1 MDKIKAQKEKSEKK
15 IVNKLINKKL
25 GVDNRNALDIL
36 RRASQRTGV
45 PVDFLAAN
53 AFQEGMFEAIRTQNA
68 EYGSDEFPV
77 SGYIHYGMDTFG
89 SNADRLKKKGYIPN
103 ELEYQDDFNQ
113 SEKGEDVQS
122 ANFRTNEDALV
133 AKAAFLKD
141 FRDSVVDYSNKKKL
155 KLEPKTEQYLT
166 MAAYNGGIGNAMKMI
181 DELSKGVSQKDFVEK
196 GLTSRKGVHKNIAP
210 RMDKMALFRQI
221 ATGPAPLPKREL
233 PDEPSLFNL
242 IYRR

>member
-1 MDKIKAQKEKSEKK
+1 MEDPKKKSEKK
-15 IVNKLINKKL
+15 IINKLINKKL

-36 RRASQRTGV
+36 RRASQKTGV
-45 PVDFLAAN
+45 PVDMLAAN
-53 AFQEGMFEAIRTQNA
+53 AFQEGIFDAIRTQNFDFGSE
-68 EYGSDEFPV
+68 EYPV
-77 SGYIHYGMDTFG
+77 SGFASYGMDTFG
-89 SNADRLKKKGYIPN
+89 SSADKLRKKGYLPADFDY
-103 ELEYQDDFNQ
+103 EDDFPYN
-113 SEKGEDVQS
+113 EKGKEVNS

-133 AKAAFLKD
+133 AKAAYLKD
-141 FRDSVVDYSNKKKL
+141 FKDSVLDYSNKKKL

-166 MAAYNGGIGNAMKMI
+166 MAAYNGGLGNAMKMI

-221 ATGPAPLPKREL
+221 ATGPAPLPKRDL
-233 PDEPSLFNL
+233 PDEPSLFNV

>member
-1 MDKIKAQKEKSEKK
+1 MEDPKKKSEKE
-15 IVNKLINKKL
+15 IINKLINKKMP
-25 GVDNRNALDIL
+25 VDYRNALDIL
-36 RRASQRTGV
+36 RRASKKTGV

-53 AFQEGMFEAIRTQNA
+53 AFQEGMFDVIRNPTT
-68 EYGSDEFPV
+68 EYASEEYPV
-77 SGYIHYGMDTFG
+77 SGFVGYGLDTFG
-89 SNADRLKKKGYIPN
+89 SSADKLKKKGYIPS
-103 ELEYQDDFNQ
+103 DFDYEPTYPIN
-113 SEKGEDVQS
+113 EKGQMVNS

-166 MAAYNGGIGNAMKMI
+166 MAAYTGGMGNAMKMI
-181 DELSKGVSQKDFVEK
+181 DELSKGGSQKDYIEK

-221 ATGPAPLPKREL
+221 ATGPAPLPKRDL
-233 PDEPSLFNL
+233 PDEPSLFNI

>member
-1 MDKIKAQKEKSEKK
+1 MEDPKKKSEKK
-15 IVNKLINKKL
+15 IVNKLINKKMPA
-25 GVDNRNALDIL
+25 DNRNALDIL
-36 RRASQRTGV
+36 RRASKKTGV

-53 AFQEGMFEAIRTQNA
+53 AFQEGMFDAIRNPTT
-68 EYGSDEFPV
+68 EYASEEYPV
-77 SGYIHYGMDTFG
+77 SGFVGYGLDTFG
-89 SNADRLKKKGYIPN
+89 SSADKLKKKGYIPADFDY
-103 ELEYQDDFNQ
+103 ELTSPIN
-113 SEKGEDVQS
+113 EKGEMVSS

-133 AKAAFLKD
+133 AKGAFLKD

-166 MAAYNGGIGNAMKMI
+166 MAAYTGGMGNAIKMI
-181 DELSKGVSQKDFVEK
+181 DELSKGGSQKDFVEK

-221 ATGPAPLPKREL
+221 ATGPAPIPKRDL

-242 IYRR
+242 IYGR